1 MASSDGP
8 PAMNTRLA
16 ARAARNEQLRGMQSI
31 PSREGS
37 QRPERSNA
45 SAHSGNASP
54 REGSV
59 LTSIADSP
67 GDDHRQPEEGDVPSE
82 RDTIRGVT
90 EETPEQEQS

>member
-16 ARAARNEQLRGMQSI
+16 SHAAQLRGTQSI
-31 PSREGS
+31 PPREGS
-37 QRPERSNA
+37 QRHGQSNA
-45 SAHSGNASP
+45 PACSENASP

-67 GDDHRQPEEGDVPSE
+67 SDEIRQPEEGNVPSE
-82 RDTIRGVT
+82 RETIRRAT
-90 EETPEQEQS
+90 EENPC